1 MQTLQLWDISNG
13 SDLRRRVGAGFD
25 APARGLYP
33 RLCRD
38 LMAKGISSLRID
50 CAIPLTSAK
59 QPSIFWLEP
68 IAWKAVALR
77 RSGLWANSSGGA
89 AVMQA
94 AALSSTVRTVVT
106 LASQSFGFEAVSK
119 FRPGTSVLAIHGSE
133 DEILSPLASEAIYK
147 MAREPKKMV
156 IYKGAGHVL
165 DEASDEI
172 FK

>member
-1 MQTLQLWDISNG
+1 
-13 SDLRRRVGAGFD
+13 
-25 APARGLYP
+25 
-33 RLCRD
+33 
-38 LMAKGISSLRID
+38 
-50 CAIPLTSAK
+50 
-59 QPSIFWLEP
+59 
-68 IAWKAVALR
+68 
-77 RSGLWANSSGGA
+77 
-89 AVMQA
+89 MQA